1 MELSSSALVSL
12 DSGAAAILRHTRRLA
27 ARGRSAGISQS
38 ILTAVRHLRDSNA
51 SGLQSVVPVGV
62 RKFTCRTYL
71 LEMHDPS
78 QVNPLVAVLLEPRVD
93 APDVIAAIGRQYEL
107 TRREQ
112 EVLRGLASGLSN
124 QALAAQMSIKRSTL
138 LAFLR
143 LIKIKMG
150 VINRAGIM
158 TKILDR
164 ISSDGLPL

>member
-1 MELSSSALVSL
+1 M
-12 DSGAAAILRHTRRLA
+12 
-27 ARGRSAGISQS
+27 
-38 ILTAVRHLRDSNA
+38 
-51 SGLQSVVPVGV
+51 PVGV
-62 RKFTCRTYL
+62 RKFICRTYL

-78 QVNPLVAVLLEPRVD
+78 QVKPLVAILLEQHVD
-93 APDVIAAIGRQYEL
+93 APDAIEAISTQYEL

-112 EVLRGLASGLSN
+112 EVLRGLAAGLSN

-150 VINRAGIM
+150 VLNRAGIM

-164 ISSDGLPL
+164 ISNDGLPL